1 MEPGEYFIYNG
12 EILKTGKPIFD
23 IDNRSFRYGDGCFE
37 TMKLL
42 NGNIVLSHYHFE
54 RLFSSLNTLKLKS
67 ASYLT
72 HSYLAEQIKNLAAKN
87 NHSHLARIRLT
98 VFRIDDDLLENK
110 DYSLNYIIQ
119 SWQLDEEILKFNKA
133 GLITGLYKDAK
144 KSCDNFS
151 HIKSNNYLPYVMA
164 AIWAKENKLD
174 EGFLLNNF
182 NRVSD
187 ASIANI
193 FIVKDGKIK
202 TPALNEGCIAGIMR
216 RHLIKC
222 IKEESIPFEET
233 LIKPEELL
241 EAHEIFLTNA
251 IRGIRWVK
259 QFEKNN
265 YSNELAKYL
274 HKKFV

>member
-1 MEPGEYFIYNG
+1 MESGKYLIYNE
-12 EILKTGKPIFD
+12 EILETGKPIFD

-67 ASYLT
+67 SSYFT
-72 HSYLAEQIKNLAAKN
+72 HSYLEEQIKNLATKN
-87 NHSHLARIRLT
+87 NHNRLARIRLT
-98 VFRIDDDLLENK
+98 IFRIDDNLFANRNH
-110 DYSLNYIIQ
+110 SLNYVIQ
-119 SWQLDEEILKFNKA
+119 SWQLGDEFLKLNKA
-133 GLITGLYKDAK
+133 GLLTGLYKDAK

-151 HIKSNNYLPYVMA
+151 HIKSNNYLPYIMA

-174 EGFLLNNF
+174 DAFVLNNF
-182 NRVSD
+182 NRIAD

-193 FIVKDGKIK
+193 FIVKNGKVK
-202 TPALNEGCIAGIMR
+202 TPSLHEGCIAGVMR

-222 IKEESIPFEET
+222 IKEENIPFEET
-233 LIKPEELL
+233 QIETEELSD
-241 EAHEIFLTNA
+241 AHEIFLTNA

-259 QFEKNN
+259 QFEKSNF
-265 YSNELAKYL
+265 SNELAKYL
-274 HKKFV
+274 HEKFV